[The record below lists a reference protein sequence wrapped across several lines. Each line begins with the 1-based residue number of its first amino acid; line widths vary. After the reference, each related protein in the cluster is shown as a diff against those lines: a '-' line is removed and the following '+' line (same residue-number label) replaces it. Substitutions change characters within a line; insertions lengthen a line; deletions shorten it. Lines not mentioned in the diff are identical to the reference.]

1 MACPIGIATSRSSIA
16 AQACGNGAPRYALGG
31 AATSGCC
38 AGPRLQASPSGAG
51 CAPLASVSASPTDTA
66 FAFSCSAAESL
77 GGITVALGAAGSSS
91 VDFAA
96 DAFGNAQGA
105 LVFGAGVSLIASGE
119 ALAAALPAPGSAASV
134 SAWVRCTPSAAPATI
149 VQWAAPA
156 SAAASSLT
164 RMRLSTAIDE
174 SNATRGAGG
183 SGNGSIAQLLN
194 TTKFIAGVFDRRGNL
209 YLATQSLPRLL
220 RFNASSKSLS
230 SLVGSGVTG
239 GLDGIGTSAQ
249 LSSPSGLAISADG
262 NTLCQCLADQIRFES
277 ASAPNLTKRTP
288 TLIPHSPP
296 HGAC

>member
-105 LVFGAGVSLIASGE
+105 LVFGAGASLIASGE

-156 SAAASSLT
+156 SAASSLT

-209 YLATQSLPRLL
+209 YLATQVRARLL

-230 SLVGSGVTG
+230 SLVGSGVIG

-249 LSSPSGLAISADG
+249 LSATARGLAISADG
-262 NTLCQCLADQIRFES
+262 NTLCWCPADPF
-277 ASAPNLTKRTP
+277 
-288 TLIPHSPP
+288 
-296 HGAC
+296 